1 MNSIRKMFT
10 GLRTRLYLIII
21 LPLLAIGILVLLTT
35 RSAVEQA
42 ALTTM
47 QQDTQ
52 RLAENTAA
60 RLGTQE
66 EKIRSVYEGGEK
78 TEAYRTLRDEL
89 STLRVQSGV
98 LYAYLLNKTDSG
110 WVYIVDGADWDDQN
124 YSPMGTEATFDADV
138 EGGLLAGH
146 TVNTS
151 VVRSEE
157 WGSLFSSFTPILG
170 KDGKAIGYLGID
182 VSANTLQ
189 QVTDK
194 TLSDSYRI
202 VVPLLAAVLLLS
214 VLIMLIVVNRLLKQ
228 TDGIKKGL
236 EQIAEGNLGVKVERM
251 TQDQLGDIAELTAH
265 MTDRVAGMIGD
276 IQSGSQTLVLS
287 AQTVQSTADTN
298 RQQAD
303 ELTRAIREI
312 AAGSMQQAEQTEQ
325 AAHLSERLGA
335 LMDEVASCVREF
347 AGMSDTLGSV
357 QTQVSREHE
366 SMLGQSRDN
375 ARRAGELTALSQE
388 LGGKTRLAASI
399 SGQLNDIVKQTQIL
413 SLNASIEASRA
424 GDAGKGFAVVAGEM
438 GRLAQQSKDSI
449 GEIENIL
456 ASFVDQVERMN
467 GHFEA
472 NRIGASE
479 QETQIQD
486 CLETFGEVSDV
497 SGRIEDL
504 AERLALRTRDMQEM
518 RRETEQHM
526 NDIAA
531 ATEQTSAMTE
541 QVAASADEQQ
551 RAAEELSGIAQR
563 LSALSGDMKA
573 SVGRFRI
580 EQAEELAAV
589 ENEKTA

>member
-1 MNSIRKMFT
+1 MNSISKIFT
-10 GLRTRLYLIII
+10 SLRTRLYLII
-21 LPLLAIGILVLLTT
+21 LVPLLAIGILVVLTT

-60 RLGTQE
+60 RLGSQAE
-66 EKIRSVYEGGEK
+66 AIQSVYAGGEN
-78 TEAYRTLRDEL
+78 TEAYRTLREEL

-98 LYAYLLNKTDSG
+98 LYAYMLNKTDKG
-110 WVYIVDGADWDDQN
+110 WIYTVDGADWDDKD
-124 YSPMGTEATFDADV
+124 YSPMGTEAAFDADV
-138 EGGLLAGH
+138 EGKMLAGQ

-151 VVRSEE
+151 VVHSEE
-157 WGSLFSSFTPILG
+157 WGSLFSSFTPIRG
-170 KDGKAIGYLGID
+170 EDGKTIGYLGID

-194 TLSDSYRI
+194 TLSSSYRI

-228 TDGIKKGL
+228 TDVIKTGL
-236 EQIAEGNLGVKVERM
+236 EQIAEGNLNVQVKRM

-265 MTDRVAGMIGD
+265 MTERVAGMIGD

-287 AQTVQSTADTN
+287 SRTVQATADTN

-325 AAHLSERLGA
+325 AAQLSDRLGT

-347 AGMSDTLGSV
+347 ASMSDKLGSV

-366 SMLGQSRDN
+366 SLLGQSRDN
-375 ARRAGELTALSQE
+375 ARRAGELTVLSQE
-388 LGGKTRLAASI
+388 LDGKTRLAASI

-449 GEIENIL
+449 GEIEDIL

-479 QETQIQD
+479 QETQIHG
-486 CLETFGEVSDV
+486 CLETFGEVSEV
-497 SGRIEDL
+497 SGRIEEL
-504 AERLALRTRDMQEM
+504 ADRLALRTRDMQEM

-531 ATEQTSAMTE
+531 ATEQTSAMSE

-551 RAAEELSGIAQR
+551 HSAEELSGIARQ
-563 LSALSGDMKA
+563 LSELSGDMKSSA
-573 SVGRFRI
+573 GRFRI
-580 EQAEELAAV
+580 AQAEPLDASADAEQA
-589 ENEKTA
+589 